1 MDGVPSGYT
10 QVYRTVHVLT
20 HGTDIIT
27 VMSRSQRMLLP
38 DRFPAYVD
46 RVALMTERAQT
57 GPVRLNNSPTS
68 SPVKRVPG
76 SVHATAQLP
85 LIRVPAMA
93 FEELMGHVFDAGCAI
108 ASASSSGA
116 SSSSVAAMRRS
127 PDYLL
132 LQRCMAWWLDDK
144 PEVRSMPG

>member
-1 MDGVPSGYT
+1 M
-10 QVYRTVHVLT
+10 TVLAC
-20 HGTDIIT
+20 
-27 VMSRSQRMLLP
+27 SQRMLLP

-93 FEELMGHVFDAGCAI
+93 FEELMRHVFDAGCAM
-108 ASASSSGA
+108 ASASSGGA
-116 SSSSVAAMRRS
+116 SSSSSSSIAAMRRS
-127 PDYLL
+127 PDFLL
-132 LQRCMAWWLDDK
+132 LQRCMVWWLDDK
-144 PEVRSMPG
+144 PEVSSLPGRCWPW